1 MEESTYL
8 LPAHWAPA
16 LINGDWTGMS
26 ERDEEQ
32 LMACIAGE
40 GLPDAVSCSEESEF
54 TRYHDARP
62 YGVLSCECLT
72 FTFLD

>member
-16 LINGDWTGMS
+16 LVNDDWTGLS
-26 ERDEEQ
+26 EQDEEQ
-32 LMACIAGE
+32 LNRLLVGEELPMAA
-40 GLPDAVSCSEESEF
+40 SCSEESQF
-54 TRYHDARP
+54 TRHHDARP

-72 FTFLD
+72 FTFLG